1 MSPFMGCELSLFF
14 IISIAGMVNGVAIAF
29 AAGAVAIDVVRRSS
43 SRWPLPIS
51 LSSISSGECSDY

>member
-1 MSPFMGCELSLFF
+1 MSPFMGCELRLFF
-14 IISIAGMVNGVAIAF
+14 IILIAGMVNDVAIAF
-29 AAGAVAIDVVRRSS
+29 AAGAVAERRSS